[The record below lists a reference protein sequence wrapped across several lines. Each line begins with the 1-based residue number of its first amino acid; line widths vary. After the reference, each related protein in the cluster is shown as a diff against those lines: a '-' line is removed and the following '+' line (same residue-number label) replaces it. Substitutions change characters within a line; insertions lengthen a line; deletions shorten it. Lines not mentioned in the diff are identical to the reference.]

1 MSEKQSSTLKNIL
14 VNIIVATVTG
24 SVVFAVT
31 MTSVVK
37 QVTLNT
43 RDIQYAKEVDLALRA
58 DLDTERK
65 RNDERIFQVVQL
77 VERQIDQNKEFIS
90 ALRAR
95 NNFPPPKP

>member
-1 MSEKQSSTLKNIL
+1 MRNIL
-14 VNIIVATVTG
+14 INLVVAAVTG
-24 SVVFAVT
+24 SIVFAVT

-43 RDIQYAKEVDLALRA
+43 RDIQYNQQVDMGLRA

-77 VERQIDQNKEFIS
+77 VQRQIDQNKEFIIL
-90 ALRAR
+90 LRVQNR
-95 NNFPPPKP
+95 VPPAP

>member
-1 MSEKQSSTLKNIL
+1 MSERQTSTIKSIL
-14 VNIIVATVTG
+14 INIIVAAVTG

-43 RDIQYAKEVDLALRA
+43 RDIQYGKEVDLALRA

-77 VERQIDQNKEFIS
+77 VQRQIDQNKEFITL
-90 ALRAR
+90 LRVK
-95 NNFPPPKP
+95 NNVVNP